1 MVKAEPWTPK
11 TPMVKVEPFTP
22 MVKAEPWTFGTPL
35 VKVEPFTLMVKAEPF
50 TLWNPFHRSSTRKV
64 IKSKKSKSPHYLAAF
79 KIKLSGKLKSPAICS
94 TFLAPPALPATP
106 SPEELTRI
114 FKQHTPSQEL
124 VSGKKALQ
132 AANGKLLDENA
143 SLQSQ
148 VATLTNVKNRLEIEA
163 AVSDGKMKFL
173 ESDITTLE
181 HALERARSCHQD
193 AVLKVVEL
201 QLAICKAEQAEH
213 LSIGNMLSP
222 ASNALSTPSSV
233 DGTAHAAQ

>member
-1 MVKAEPWTPK
+1 MLPFRKGGFVETTTGFTKVENVDGK
-11 TPMVKVEPFTP
+11 VVVTPMKREVKTET
-22 MVKAEPWTFGTPL
+22 VKKE
-35 VKVEPFTLMVKAEPF
+35 
-50 TLWNPFHRSSTRKV
+50 
-64 IKSKKSKSPHYLAAF
+64 
-79 KIKLSGKLKSPAICS
+79 
-94 TFLAPPALPATP
+94 LAPPVKEEPGFNPFKRERSPCEAVPDGGDAKRSRVNYEQLCLAAKVALLWNLNGKFFV
-106 SPEELTRI
+106 ENE
-114 FKQHTPSQEL
+114 EL

-132 AANGKLLDENA
+132 AANGKLLGENT

-148 VATLTNVKNRLEIEA
+148 VTTLTNVKNRLEIEA
-163 AVSDGKMKFL
+163 VVSDGNMKCL

-213 LSIGNMLSP
+213 LSIGDVLSP

-233 DGTAHAAQ
+233 DGTAHTAQ

>member
-1 MVKAEPWTPK
+1 MLPFHKGGFVETTTGFTNVEKELAK
-11 TPMVKVEPFTP
+11 VVVTPMPPMKREVKTEKYMAVKKELASPVKEEPGF
-22 MVKAEPWTFGTPL
+22 
-35 VKVEPFTLMVKAEPF
+35 
-50 TLWNPFHRSSTRKV
+50 NPFKRERSPCEAVPDGGDAKRIRVNYEQLCRVFNNLNRKFFV
-64 IKSKKSKSPHYLAAF
+64 
-79 KIKLSGKLKSPAICS
+79 
-94 TFLAPPALPATP
+94 
-106 SPEELTRI
+106 ENE
-114 FKQHTPSQEL
+114 EL

-132 AANGKLLDENA
+132 AANGKLLGENA

-148 VATLTNVKNRLEIEA
+148 ATTLTNVKNRLEIEA
-163 AVSDGKMKFL
+163 VVSDGKMKIL

-213 LSIGNMLSP
+213 LSIGDVLSP

-233 DGTAHAAQ
+233 DGTAHTAQ

>member
-1 MVKAEPWTPK
+1 MLPFRKGGFVETTTGFTKVENVDGKAVV
-11 TPMVKVEPFTP
+11 TPMPPMKREVKTEKYMAVKKELASPVKEEPGFNP
-22 MVKAEPWTFGTPL
+22 FKRERSPCEAVPDGGDAKRSRVNYEQLCLSA
-35 VKVEPFTLMVKAEPF
+35 KVAL
-50 TLWNPFHRSSTRKV
+50 LWNLNGQFFV
-64 IKSKKSKSPHYLAAF
+64 
-79 KIKLSGKLKSPAICS
+79 
-94 TFLAPPALPATP
+94 
-106 SPEELTRI
+106 ENE
-114 FKQHTPSQEL
+114 EL

-132 AANGKLLDENA
+132 AANGKLLGENT

-148 VATLTNVKNRLEIEA
+148 VTTLTNVKNRLEIEA
-163 AVSDGKMKFL
+163 VVSDGKMKLL

-213 LSIGNMLSP
+213 LSIGDVLSP

-233 DGTAHAAQ
+233 DGTAHTAQ